1 MRRYL
6 KINLN
11 LMNTRTRLVSTVA
24 LFVTAP
30 SSPKKTHHVMCNSQ
44 SINIEIEM
52 MFQIL
57 ILKNI
62 KKRDKCMYI
71 DINKYNKQKYR

>member
-11 LMNTRTRLVSTVA
+11 LMNITS
-24 LFVTAP
+24 LFVTKS
-30 SSPKKTHHVMCNSQ
+30 SSPKKTHVMMCNSQ

-71 DINKYNKQKYR
+71 DINKYNIQKYR

>member
-1 MRRYL
+1 MYHHQKTTHTFSL
-6 KINLN
+6 LLLCCCHFVVVDVQLPINKY
-11 LMNTRTRLVSTVA
+11 R
-24 LFVTAP
+24 
-30 SSPKKTHHVMCNSQ
+30 
-44 SINIEIEM
+44 IIEM

-71 DINKYNKQKYR
+71 DINKYNIQKYR